1 VTPEGRTKKLI
12 DTVLKRHGAYY
23 HKPVQSGFGS
33 PTLDYVGCYKGKF
46 YAIEAKKPGAKPT
59 PRQELTI
66 KIMQAA
72 GAKVFVIDGDVSEL
86 ESWLIDHE

>member
-1 VTPEGRTKKLI
+1 MTTEESKVKKRI
-12 DTVLKRHGAYY
+12 DDTLKAHGAYY

-33 PTLDYVGCYKGKF
+33 PTLDYVGCYRGRF

-72 GAKVFVIDGDVSEL
+72 GAKCSACDCR
-86 ESWLIDHE
+86 